1 MPKKTL
7 ILHVPVIHKGFLDLL
22 EELKEESSG
31 TCIIGE
37 GLLEELSEVKPDIAA
52 ISPEK
57 AKDILGKFG
66 LKNISILSAENME
79 NVRGKDIILI
89 QDELSR
95 NLYEKY
101 LKGENITWESVFLRL
116 DKEKILAEIPSDI
129 IKKSEDSFDVEMMK
143 EAYKE
148 AEKSGD
154 WWRQIGAVLVSANKI
169 VARAYNQGV
178 PNDNTPYQ
186 IGSAR
191 DFLKAGEKQELS
203 PTIHAEQK
211 LISEAAKTGVKTDK
225 AVLYLTH
232 FPCPLC
238 SKLIAWSGIKKLY
251 FTEGAS
257 NLDGKKTMEAA
268 GVEIIHIPQN
278 ILK

>member
-1 MPKKTL
+1 MTKKTL
-7 ILHVPVIHKGFLDLL
+7 ILYIPVIHKGYLNLFGEL
-22 EELKEESSG
+22 EKKVSDIY
-31 TCIIGE
+31 IICE
-37 GLLEELSEVKPDIAA
+37 KLQEELSDIKPDIAA
-52 ISPEK
+52 LSPEK
-57 AKDILGKFG
+57 VKDFLLKLGF
-66 LKNISILSAENME
+66 KNISVLSAENMGE
-79 NVRGKDIILI
+79 IRGKDIVLV

-101 LKGENITWESVFLRL
+101 LKGEKVTWESVFLRW
-116 DKEKILAEIPSDI
+116 DKERVLAEIPSDI

-154 WWRQIGAVLVSANKI
+154 WWRQIGAVLVSDNKI
-169 VARAYNQGV
+169 VARSYNQGV
-178 PNDNTPYQ
+178 PNDNAPYQ
-186 IGSAR
+186 VGSAR
-191 DFLKAGEKQELS
+191 DFFKAGERQEMS

-211 LISEAAKTGVKTDK
+211 LISEAAKAGVKTDK
-225 AVLYLTH
+225 AILYLTH
-232 FPCPLC
+232 FPCPVC
-238 SKLIAWSGIKKLY
+238 SKMIAWSGIKKLY

-278 ILK
+278 LI